1 MPHFI
6 LNINPNLIS
15 VEKKYSNDAKY
26 FIADK
31 VNLSMGNSSAC
42 LQNTSRQNKLDQLE
56 QRV

>member
-6 LNINPNLIS
+6 LNINPNLIN

-31 VNLSMGNSSAC
+31 VNLSMGNSSVYRI
-42 LQNTSRQNKLDQLE
+42 LQDRIN
-56 QRV
+56 